1 MYVKHMVIGLC
12 LALGAAAGC
21 EGKIGGT
28 GVNAESDDLNVIDT
42 TSGQLVHL
50 GAWRRHHM
58 TGTAGTTG
66 AGDATGS
73 AGATGTAGAGD
84 AVGTTGSAGTTGTGD
99 TTGSAG
105 TMGAAGAVGMTG
117 NAGTTG
123 AGSVTGGAGTTGAAG
138 TVGTT
143 GAGST
148 TGGTGT
154 AGTTGT
160 GSSGAGST
168 GVTTGAGSAGGSSGT
183 TTAGHATRPSYNT
196 GHGFFVL
203 NGKLY
208 DANGAEFRIR
218 GVNKLHW
225 DLTTTGIPNTHANT
239 ERWTIDFTQPTA
251 TNLGLMQTSIA
262 NHMVPMPGNWNGTC
276 DTDQASLSAIVD
288 TWVAQEPAW
297 HAVDDKM
304 IINVANEWGPAG
316 DTGWRDGY
324 ITAIARLRAAGYL
337 ATISITSGGCGQD
350 NADLVQYAQAVFNS
364 DPQKNVIFDQ
374 HVYGGFG
381 DPSTESWVLDFKSS
395 MSALQAT
402 GLCIILGEFGPGRN
416 IGPSPTLLTPDEV
429 IQVAEAD
436 NLGWLAWAWDDNIAA
451 GDTWFALTNDGNY
464 NSTADLT
471 IFGKVV
477 VENPTYGLLALA
489 RPNTVY

>member
-1 MYVKHMVIGLC
+1 MHVKQMVIGLC

-21 EGKIGGT
+21 EGSIGGA
-28 GVNAESDDLNVIDT
+28 GVNSGQDDLNAVDT
-42 TSGQLVHL
+42 ASGQLVHW
-50 GAWRRHHM
+50 GTFRRHRM
-58 TGTAGTTG
+58 GGSAGTTGTAGTTG
-66 AGDATGS
+66 E
-73 AGATGTAGAGD
+73 
-84 AVGTTGSAGTTGTGD
+84 
-99 TTGSAG
+99 
-105 TMGAAGAVGMTG
+105 
-117 NAGTTG
+117 
-123 AGSVTGGAGTTGAAG
+123 AGTTGAAG
-138 TVGTT
+138 TTGEAGTMGAAGTTGAGNAVGTAGTTGIAGTVGTTGAAGAGSTGGTT

-148 TGGTGT
+148 VGGT
-154 AGTTGT
+154 A
-160 GSSGAGST
+160 GAGST
-168 GVTTGAGSAGGSSGT
+168 GGTTGAGSTVGGTTGAGSAGGSSGS

-218 GVNKLHW
+218 GINKLHW

-239 ERWTIDFTQPTA
+239 ERWAIDFTQPTA
-251 TNLGLMQTSIA
+251 TNLGLVQSSIA
-262 NHMVPMPGNWNGTC
+262 NHMVPMPGNWNATC

-350 NADLVQYAQAVFNS
+350 PTDLVQYAQAVFNS
-364 DPQKNVIFDQ
+364 DPQQNVIFDQ
-374 HVYGGFG
+374 HVYGGFE
-381 DPSTESWVLDFKSS
+381 DPPTETWELDFKPS
-395 MSALQAT
+395 MSALKAT
-402 GLCIILGEFGPGRN
+402 GLCMIVGEFGPGRN

-429 IQVAEAD
+429 IQTAEAD
-436 NLGWLAWAWDDNIAA
+436 NLGWMAWAWDDNIPA
-451 GDTWFALTNDGNY
+451 GDTWFALTTTGNY
-464 NSTADLT
+464 NSSADLT
-471 IFGKVV
+471 TFGKVV

-489 RPNTVY
+489 RPNTVF